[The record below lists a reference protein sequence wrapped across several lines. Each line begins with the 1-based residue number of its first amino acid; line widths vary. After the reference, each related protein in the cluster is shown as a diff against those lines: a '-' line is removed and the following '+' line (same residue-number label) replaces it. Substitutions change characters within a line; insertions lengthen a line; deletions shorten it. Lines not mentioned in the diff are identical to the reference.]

1 MSKLQIDYSIIDHN
15 LIKSIL
21 KKRDKFSHKGD
32 YGHGLLIA
40 GSYGMGGSAVLAAR
54 AALRSGLGL
63 LSVHIPYNLYE
74 IMQISVPE
82 AMCIIDS
89 SNTIFSDVNCEELN
103 KFNAVAVGPG
113 IGKAPETVLALF
125 NLIKNCSNP
134 MVLDA
139 DALNILGV
147 HSELFDSIPRNSI
160 LTPHPKEFSRI
171 IGKYVSG
178 QEAIKIQMELSI
190 DKKVIIVLK
199 GANTSISTPDGK
211 LWINSAGNPG
221 MATAGSGDVL
231 SGVILGFLTQG
242 YSPVKAAI
250 AGVYIHSVAG
260 DIAASIKG
268 ETSLI
273 ASDIVNYLG
282 EAFLSV
288 TK

>member
-1 MSKLQIDYSIIDHN
+1 MSKLQIDYSIIDHTI
-15 LIKSIL
+15 IKSVL

-63 LSVHIPYNLYE
+63 LSVHIPNKLYD
-74 IMQISVPE
+74 ILQISVPE
-82 AMCIIDS
+82 AMCITDAS
-89 SNTIFSDVNCEELN
+89 DTIFSEANYNELN
-103 KFNAVAVGPG
+103 KYKAVAVGPG
-113 IGKAPETVLALF
+113 IGQAPETGLALAK
-125 NLIKNCSNP
+125 LIENYDNP

-139 DALNILGV
+139 DALNIMAA
-147 HSELFDSIPRNSI
+147 HSDLFDSIPSNSI

-171 IGKYVSG
+171 IGKYVSD

-199 GANTSISTPDGK
+199 GANTSVSTPDGK
-211 LWINSAGNPG
+211 LWVNSAGNPG

-231 SGVILGFLTQG
+231 SGILLGLLTQG
-242 YSPVKAAI
+242 YNPVQAAI

-282 EAFLSV
+282 EAFISV